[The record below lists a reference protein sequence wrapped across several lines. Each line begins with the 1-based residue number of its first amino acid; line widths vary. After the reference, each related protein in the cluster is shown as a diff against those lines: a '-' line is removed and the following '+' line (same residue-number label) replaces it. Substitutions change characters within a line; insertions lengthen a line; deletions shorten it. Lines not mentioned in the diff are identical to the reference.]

1 MNTFFDI
8 IKGLYS
14 NETRDI
20 IHTLHKY
27 SLCHVE
33 EVDGINQEAIHTGFY
48 FLTRHDKLCEVY
60 YLVNEKKLCFQGV
73 LDKSWYL
80 CPFGC
85 CHYRI
90 QTDYE
95 NGFRIRIMCPD
106 ESKMK
111 IYYKCNMIKNKC
123 SIRTDYESTSTIRDG
138 YHLVIPTKYNF
149 FSFIGPSSVKNFP
162 LYSPIFPRLIIS
174 NGSHFYIDDPIT
186 E

>member
-1 MNTFFDI
+1 MSIFYDI

-14 NETRDI
+14 NDIVTI
-20 IHTLHKY
+20 IHTLNKY

-48 FLTRHDKLCEVY
+48 FLTIHDKLCEVY

-73 LDKSWYL
+73 VDKSWYL
-80 CPFGC
+80 CPLGC

-95 NGFRIRIMCPD
+95 NGLRIRIMCTD
-106 ESKMK
+106 DSKMK
-111 IYYKCNMIKNKC
+111 IYYRYNMIENKYD
-123 SIRTDYESTSTIRDG
+123 SRDNFDSKSTVRDT
-138 YHLVIPTKYNF
+138 YHLIIPTKYNF
-149 FSFIGPSSVKNFP
+149 FSFIGPSGVKKFP

-174 NGSHFYIDDPIT
+174 NGSHFYIDDTIT

>member
-1 MNTFFDI
+1 MSTFYNI
-8 IKGLYS
+8 INGLYC
-14 NETRDI
+14 NDTAFI
-20 IHTLHKY
+20 IHTLNKY

-80 CPFGC
+80 CPLGC

-106 ESKMK
+106 ISRMK
-111 IYYKCNMIKNKC
+111 IYYICNMIKNEYYA
-123 SIRTDYESTSTIRDG
+123 RNDHESTSILRDS
-138 YHLVIPTKYNF
+138 YHLIKPTKCNY
-149 FSFIGPSSVKNFP
+149 FSFIGSSVVKRFP
-162 LYSPIFPRLIIS
+162 LYSSIFPRLNI
-174 NGSHFYIDDPIT
+174 GSSSFYYIDKL
-186 E
+186 